1 MLNYQRVDSEWQ
13 QIHLELKESQLP
25 PRNSM
30 SCSTFKMSS
39 IPPSSLG
46 KPTSLHHLWLQQIP
60 TATRYSLLIKMVQR
74 PKQNKEIPFGNQTLS
89 WKYTIYMIYLLAL
102 GIFHSKLLN
111 YQRVSIRILT
121 SPSFPRNLS
130 FLLSLCPHC
139 HSGGTAVGRVRSVH
153 EGRRQKA

>member
-60 TATRYSLLIKMVQR
+60 TATRYSLLVKWFSF
-74 PKQNKEIPFGNQTLS
+74 QNKIKRYPLVIKHCHE
-89 WKYTIYMIYLLAL
+89 KYTIYMIYLLAL

-111 YQRVSIRILT
+111 YQRVSVRILT

-130 FLLSLCPHC
+130 FRLSLCPHC